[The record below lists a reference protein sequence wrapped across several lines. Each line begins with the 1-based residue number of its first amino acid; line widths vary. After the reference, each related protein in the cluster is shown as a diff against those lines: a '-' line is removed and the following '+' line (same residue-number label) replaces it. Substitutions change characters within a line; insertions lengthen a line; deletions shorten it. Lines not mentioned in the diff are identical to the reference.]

1 MVCEDCGHVTQS
13 RTAALAAHGQRL
25 HSCEKTRRVQARAQ
39 RVEARKASSG
49 RKVDCAHPRAR
60 HEHGTHAAFAL
71 DGCRCRPC
79 RDATAA
85 YSRRRNKGLAY
96 GTWEPLVD
104 AAPVREHLAALSAAG
119 IGWKRAA
126 SLAGVAPS
134 TVSKLLYGLGER
146 PPSTRRVR
154 PETARRLLA
163 VRPSLDVMTGGARVD
178 ATGTHRRL
186 RALACL
192 GWSDRQL
199 GLRLGVDSGNYGALM
214 RQREVSVTRARDVVR
229 LYDELWRSGPA
240 ETDHRTRQSASRA
253 RNRARAAGWAPP
265 MAWDDDTID
274 DPVAR
279 PAPVAVQPGGR
290 PSSGRGRAL
299 DLGALVEDVEVL
311 VGSGVVIDAALLRLG
326 VKRGALYTAL
336 HRAGRRDL
344 WLRLTD
350 PDAPLTG
357 PHAVGRA
364 RLDLPAET
372 PSERTAS

>member
-1 MVCEDCGHVTQS
+1 MVCDDCGHVTQS

-49 RKVDCAHPRAR
+49 RKVDCTHPRAR

-71 DGCRCRPC
+71 DGCHCRPC

-85 YSRRRNKGLAY
+85 YNRRRNKGLAY
-96 GTWEPLVD
+96 GTWAPLVD
-104 AAPVREHLAALSAAG
+104 AAPVRAHLLALREAG

-146 PPSTRRVR
+146 PPSTRVR
-154 PETARRLLA
+154 RETADRLLA
-163 VRPSLDVMTGGARVD
+163 VRPGRAPVLDGAYVD
-178 ATGTHRRL
+178 STGTRRRL
-186 RALACL
+186 QALACL
-192 GWSDRQL
+192 GWSDSLL
-199 GLRLGVDSGNYGALM
+199 GRRLGVDAGNYSSMM
-214 RQREVSVTRARDVVR
+214 RRPQVTAARARDVVR
-229 LYDELWRSGPA
+229 LYDELWRSGPP
-240 ETDHRTRQSASRA
+240 ETDHRNRQSASRA
-253 RNRARAAGWAPP
+253 RNRARANGWAPP
-265 MAWDDDTID
+265 LAWDDDTID

-311 VGSGVVIDAALLRLG
+311 VGSGVVLEAAVDRLALHRNRLRSALL
-326 VKRGALYTAL
+326 
-336 HRAGRRDL
+336 RAGRRDL
-344 WLRLTD
+344 WLRLSD

-357 PHAVGRA
+357 PRAVGRA
-364 RLDLPAET
+364 RVDLPVET
-372 PSERTAS
+372 PSERTTS

>member
-1 MVCEDCGHVTQS
+1 MVCGDCGHVTQS
-13 RTAALAAHGQRL
+13 RTAALAAHGQRV
-25 HSCEKTRRVQARAQ
+25 HSCEKTRRVAARAQ

-49 RKVDCAHPRAR
+49 VRRDCEHPRAR

-71 DGCRCRPC
+71 DGCRCREC

-85 YSRRRNKGLAY
+85 YNRKRTRGLLY
-96 GTWEPLVD
+96 GTWAPLVD

-126 SLAGVAPS
+126 VLAGVAPS
-134 TVSKLLYGLGER
+134 TVSKLLYGRPGGQASRGRVDER
-146 PPSTRRVR
+146 PTQRVR
-154 PETARRLLA
+154 PETARRLFA
-163 VRPSLDVMTGGARVD
+163 VRPSLDVMLDDARVD

-186 RALACL
+186 QALACL

-214 RQREVSVTRARDVVR
+214 RQRKVSAARARDVVR
-229 LYDELWRSGPA
+229 LYDELWRSGPP
-240 ETDHRTRQSASRA
+240 ETDRHTRYSASRA

-274 DPVAR
+274 DPAAAPGERLDAVAAPTG
-279 PAPVAVQPGGR
+279 PAAR
-290 PSSGRGRAL
+290 RRGYTDA
-299 DLGALVEDVEVL
+299 DALVEDVEVL
-311 VGSGVVIDAALLRLG
+311 VSSGVVINAALARLG

-350 PDAPLTG
+350 PD
-357 PHAVGRA
+357 
-364 RLDLPAET
+364 T
-372 PSERTAS
+372 PVSTRQTERTQAS